1 LTCCRIGEAL
11 VVAYR
16 KWNRPLL
23 GSTAIAVVV
32 LAVLLGVVAIERVG
46 DSPDTDERGRLVR
59 PRGNTSLMQARAFRG
74 YPLYFAGETAAG
86 YRLEAVLRID
96 RTSPAP
102 HTEFS
107 FTYGACRSIQ
117 GQGCPPPLTILLW
130 PACYRYETRYS
141 IPTRERTVIRDVPA
155 RNSREFRRL
164 ELYPAGTT
172 IIINGGGLRTNAQLL
187 EVARRLRGV
196 NLPHSPAASLPA
208 RPPHAGHTI
217 RCRSTS

>member
-1 LTCCRIGEAL
+1 
-11 VVAYR
+11 VADK

-23 GSTAIAVVV
+23 GPTAVVV
-32 LAVLLGVVAIERVG
+32 VIALAVVLGAVAIERAG
-46 DSPDTDERGRLVR
+46 DPSDTRGQGQLVR
-59 PRGNTSLMQARAFRG
+59 PRGNTSLTQARAFRG

-86 YRLEAVLRID
+86 YQLEAVVRID

-107 FTYGACRSIQ
+107 FVYGSCRSIR
-117 GQGCPPPLTILLW
+117 GQACTPPLAILLW

-141 IPTRERTVIRDVPA
+141 IPPRERRVVRDVPA
-155 RNSREFRRL
+155 RTLRGFRRL

-172 IIINGGGLRTNAQLL
+172 IIINGAALKSEAQLL
-187 EVARRLRGV
+187 GVARRLRGV
-196 NLPHSPAASLPA
+196 NVPLRPAASLPA

-217 RCRSTS
+217 RCQSSS